1 MAGRMN
7 VYPPRGAY
15 QLVAELVQGQGLGE
29 LAVAFEA
36 MKAKLAAKGY
46 FDPDRKMSPPR
57 NPRRVAV
64 GHGSPGRGLAGFF
77 AYSR

>member
-1 MAGRMN
+1 MELSDGQEVLVAGRMN

-36 MKAKLAAKGY
+36 MKAKLAAGGISI
-46 FDPDRKMSPPR
+46 RTAR
-57 NPRRVAV
+57 
-64 GHGSPGRGLAGFF
+64 
-77 AYSR
+77 